1 MNANLPL
8 PFKKPL
14 GAAGRGLP
22 AATLASGDNSSRLVP
37 DSDADSGY
45 FRALESRGLFLNGP
59 QIEAVRHG
67 DGPLLTLA
75 GAGSGKT
82 SVLAART
89 GYLIAERGADPRAI
103 LLVTFSVKAAQ
114 EMKDR
119 IAALPGIAHAAAK
132 AVTARTFHSFFLQL
146 LRSQGFR
153 QEILGGGPLAVIV
166 LKGMLRELGIADR
179 LEPETALAA
188 LSEAKL
194 SLRPLAELP
203 ESSQA
208 ERDLKRLLLRFEEW
222 KEREGRMDFDDILLW
237 SHRLLTERPALLRT
251 LQDRF
256 RLIMIDEFQDTSRLQ
271 YELIR
276 LLAGKRANL
285 MAVGDDDQTIY
296 GFSGARSEYIL
307 GFRDAFPGAR
317 VVTLDTNYRSSASIV
332 GLGND
337 IIRHN
342 KARYAKTLKAVR
354 TSRQVPLYIRPFT
367 TDQEAAAVAA
377 HIRERVEEGARG
389 WGDFA
394 ILYRTA
400 SNSRAMF
407 EQLVLSDIPFHL
419 QDSGEPFYDQSAVRP
434 LVDYLR
440 LSVKR
445 RDFAAM
451 EGVLPSMYVGR
462 AKGMAHIRAKDDPR
476 PKKGPLIHLLT
487 LDGLKDF
494 QRDSIQARITFI
506 KGLKALKPADAI
518 RRMRKDF
525 YDAWLDA
532 EAAAG
537 AGSAGTVYKETLREA
552 LDELE
557 ASAGRFADVPSFLAF
572 VKRIGERHAEMR
584 ALPPEAARDAVKLMT
599 IHKSKG
605 LEFPA
610 VVLIGASEG
619 ILPHSLALEA
629 DKLSDYGNG
638 AAAAG
643 DPASL
648 REAALEEE
656 RRLAYVAVTRARD
669 ELLVSSPSLWRGRK
683 TDVSRFL
690 LDAFRPAA
698 GTPAGSA
705 GSGAAGGMAGMA
717 GGPGSVS
724 TGSAVSKAGAAG
736 GMAGGASTGSAVSKA
751 DAARG
756 MAGGTSTGSAVSK
769 AAGAARGMAGIAGR
783 ASAGSAVSKAAGA
796 DGARRTGAGPAASA
810 ARAGVRRAASGRSG
824 SADSAQPGAASRT
837 GSLKSAAS
845 KSASMGARP
854 KP

>member
-1 MNANLPL
+1 MSANLPL
-8 PFKKPL
+8 PFKKPF

-22 AATLASGDNSSRLVP
+22 AAALASGENSRRLVP
-37 DSDADSGY
+37 DDDADSGF

-67 DGPLLTLA
+67 AGPLLTLA

-89 GYLIAERGADPRAI
+89 GYLIAERGADPRSI

-119 IAALPGIAHAAAK
+119 ISALPGIAPAAAK

-146 LRSQGFR
+146 LRSQGYR

-194 SLRPLAELP
+194 SLRPLGELP
-203 ESSQA
+203 EASQA

-251 LQDRF
+251 LQERF

-377 HIRERVEEGARG
+377 HIRERVDEGARG

-419 QDSGEPFYDQSAVRP
+419 QDSGELFYDQSAVRP

-440 LSVKR
+440 LSIKR

-532 EAAAG
+532 EAAG
-537 AGSAGTVYKETLREA
+537 AGGADTVYKETLREA

-638 AAAAG
+638 AAATG
-643 DPASL
+643 DTASL

-690 LDAFRPAA
+690 LDAFRTAAPAA
-698 GTPAGSA
+698 A
-705 GSGAAGGMAGMA
+705 AAGGAAHAAAGR
-717 GGPGSVS
+717 GVGVS
-724 TGSAVSKAGAAG
+724 AAAEASPAARRANLGAA
-736 GMAGGASTGSAVSKA
+736 TSA
-751 DAARG
+751 AA
-756 MAGGTSTGSAVSK
+756 
-769 AAGAARGMAGIAGR
+769 AAAAAAAGR
-783 ASAGSAVSKAAGA
+783 AKA
-796 DGARRTGAGPAASA
+796 D
-810 ARAGVRRAASGRSG
+810 
-824 SADSAQPGAASRT
+824 
-837 GSLKSAAS
+837 
-845 KSASMGARP
+845 RP
-854 KP
+854 QAWPKA

>member
-1 MNANLPL
+1 MSANLPL
-8 PFKKPL
+8 PFKKPF

-22 AATLASGDNSSRLVP
+22 AAALASGENSRRLVP
-37 DSDADSGY
+37 DDDADSDY

-67 DGPLLTLA
+67 AGPLLTLA

-89 GYLIAERGADPRAI
+89 GYLIAERGADPRSI

-119 IAALPGIAHAAAK
+119 ISALPGIAPAAAK

-146 LRSQGFR
+146 LRSQGYR

-194 SLRPLAELP
+194 SLRSLGELP
-203 ESSQA
+203 EASQA

-251 LQDRF
+251 LQERF

-342 KARYAKTLKAVR
+342 KTRYAKTLKAVR

-377 HIRERVEEGARG
+377 HIRERVDEGARG

-419 QDSGEPFYDQSAVRP
+419 QDSGELFYDQSAVRP

-462 AKGMAHIRAKDDPR
+462 AKGIAHIRA
-476 PKKGPLIHLLT
+476 KKGPLIHLLT

-532 EAAAG
+532 EAAG
-537 AGSAGTVYKETLREA
+537 AGGADTVYKETLREA

-690 LDAFRPAA
+690 LDAFRTAAPAA
-698 GTPAGSA
+698 AAAGRA
-705 GSGAAGGMAGMA
+705 AGAAAGR
-717 GGPGSVS
+717 GVGVS
-724 TGSAVSKAGAAG
+724 AAAEASPAARSAATSATAAARPRASPAARRANLGATTSAAAAGAAG
-736 GMAGGASTGSAVSKA
+736 ASP
-751 DAARG
+751 AARR
-756 MAGGTSTGSAVSK
+756 AHP
-769 AAGAARGMAGIAGR
+769 GAATSATAAAQAAGR
-783 ASAGSAVSKAAGA
+783 AKA
-796 DGARRTGAGPAASA
+796 D
-810 ARAGVRRAASGRSG
+810 
-824 SADSAQPGAASRT
+824 
-837 GSLKSAAS
+837 
-845 KSASMGARP
+845 RP
-854 KP
+854 QA